1 MAQYLYGK
9 NSVLNAIEAKKV
21 IEVFLK
27 ENFKDEN
34 VFKILKENKIFYSFK
49 RKEEIDFLS
58 NNQKNQG
65 IIAKI
70 NDYKSINLD
79 ELIDKNKGN
88 KSSILIVLDNL
99 EDPHNLGAI
108 LRIADVFN
116 VDGIIYKKNNQVG
129 LTPTVA
135 KVSTGAINF
144 VDCVEVTNLNQTI
157 SKLKEYGYWVY
168 ASDMN
173 AKHNYFDIK
182 YPSKTV
188 LIVGSEGFGISRL
201 VKENSDELIKI
212 PMSGHVDSL
221 NASNACAIIVSEV
234 YRQLKLKN

>member
-1 MAQYLYGK
+1 MW
-9 NSVLNAIEAKKV
+9 I
-21 IEVFLK
+21 F
-27 ENFKDEN
+27 
-34 VFKILKENKIFYSFK
+34 ILK
-49 RKEEIDFLS
+49 
-58 NNQKNQG
+58 
-65 IIAKI
+65 II
-70 NDYKSINLD
+70 Y
-79 ELIDKNKGN
+79 
-88 KSSILIVLDNL
+88 IVLYYNYKFNKKL
-99 EDPHNLGAI
+99 KNI
-108 LRIADVFN
+108 LTKD
-116 VDGIIYKKNNQVG
+116 KKNNQVG

-144 VDCVEVTNLNQTI
+144 VNCVEVTNLSQTI

-173 AKHNYFDIK
+173 ARHNYFDIK

-188 LIVGSEGFGISRL
+188 LIIGSEGFGISRL

>member
-1 MAQYLYGK
+1 M
-9 NSVLNAIEAKKV
+9 
-21 IEVFLK
+21 
-27 ENFKDEN
+27 
-34 VFKILKENKIFYSFK
+34 
-49 RKEEIDFLS
+49 R
-58 NNQKNQG
+58 
-65 IIAKI
+65 
-70 NDYKSINLD
+70 
-79 ELIDKNKGN
+79 
-88 KSSILIVLDNL
+88 
-99 EDPHNLGAI
+99 
-108 LRIADVFN
+108 
-116 VDGIIYKKNNQVG
+116 KNNQVG

-144 VDCVEVTNLNQTI
+144 VNCVEVTNLSQTI

-188 LIVGSEGFGISRL
+188 LIIGSEGFGISRL